1 MPGGLSQEH
10 RDEREFGKTT
20 WFINFWT
27 FICPEHFLLSISTRC
42 SGWELLCVFIRWYFS
57 SQIHDSTSKFP
68 FFWKRGKNL
77 LLILQLA
84 GARSLWAEIAENL
97 LGTLE
102 TIFNGR
108 RHRNDFNILRSM
120 GNSSPTITVSHL
132 GGGMNRKNALK
143 NEIWPCWEMLI
154 FWGEIAVKSHCVGS
168 LIYFGFELP
177 PNRNFSQNCN
187 WAWNNWENNWKCIRS
202 SRIYSIYFTK
212 KRKIED
218 IF

>member
-1 MPGGLSQEH
+1 MS
-10 RDEREFGKTT
+10 KTL
-20 WFINFWT
+20 
-27 FICPEHFLLSISTRC
+27 LLSLSTRC
-42 SGWELLCVFIRWYFS
+42 SGWELLCVFIRRYFS

-177 PNRNFSQNCN
+177 PNSNISQNCN
-187 WAWNNWENNWKCIRS
+187 
-202 SRIYSIYFTK
+202 
-212 KRKIED
+212 
-218 IF
+218 

>member
-1 MPGGLSQEH
+1 MACVCQADWESLCQGDWAKNMEMKGSLGRLPDSSTSGHSFVQNTFVLP
-10 RDEREFGKTT
+10 F
-20 WFINFWT
+20 NPMFWLGT
-27 FICPEHFLLSISTRC
+27 AV
-42 SGWELLCVFIRWYFS
+42 CVFIRRYFS

-132 GGGMNRKNALK
+132 GGGMNRKKRIKKWKVANLRNIDFLRWNRGK
-143 NEIWPCWEMLI
+143 KSLCRKFDLIW
-154 FWGEIAVKSHCVGS
+154 FWMA
-168 LIYFGFELP
+168 P
-177 PNRNFSQNCN
+177 Q
-187 WAWNNWENNWKCIRS
+187 
-202 SRIYSIYFTK
+202 
-212 KRKIED
+212 
-218 IF
+218 

>member
-1 MPGGLSQEH
+1 MPAFAKLTGRVYARGIEPRTWRWKGVWEDNLIHQLLDIHLS
-10 RDEREFGKTT
+10 KT
-20 WFINFWT
+20 
-27 FICPEHFLLSISTRC
+27 LLVSLSIRC
-42 SGWELLCVFIRWYFS
+42 SGWELLCVCS
-57 SQIHDSTSKFP
+57 SEDTFRLKFTTQRLNSR

-132 GGGMNRKNALK
+132 GGGMNRKKRIKKWKVANLRNIDFLRWNRGK
-143 NEIWPCWEMLI
+143 KSLCRKFDLIW
-154 FWGEIAVKSHCVGS
+154 FWMA
-168 LIYFGFELP
+168 P
-177 PNRNFSQNCN
+177 Q
-187 WAWNNWENNWKCIRS
+187 
-202 SRIYSIYFTK
+202 
-212 KRKIED
+212 
-218 IF
+218 